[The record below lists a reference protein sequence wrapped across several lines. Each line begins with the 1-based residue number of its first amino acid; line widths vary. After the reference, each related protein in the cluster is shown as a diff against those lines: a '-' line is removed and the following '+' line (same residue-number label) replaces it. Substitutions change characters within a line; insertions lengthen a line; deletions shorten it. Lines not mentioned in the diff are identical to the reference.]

1 MRARSTSLI
10 ILGILIS
17 MSILPVIATAGY
29 VPPFSVT
36 ASAPTAVST
45 GETFNVTFDAP
56 YGFSNY
62 TLTAYLSADNL
73 SGISS
78 SNSNTTTIHLKSVKN
93 DTITATI
100 TAPTVPETL
109 EIAYIETAN
118 YSSSHVR
125 YQGSISVQIITPI
138 VFHATLRNSGNAPIY
153 NVNVEFILN
162 SVEVGNKTVHEIP
175 PKSTVSINYT
185 YSSSTISNGKVVLNV
200 IQGENTLNV
209 TVTNTQVT
217 LPDGH
222 NYYVTKFYYGQVPN
236 YSWIY
241 YVAGVVVVVMVIM
254 AMGAGKKRNLPRK
267 PKWKK

>member
-1 MRARSTSLI
+1 VRTRSVALVVM
-10 ILGILIS
+10 GILIS
-17 MSILPVIATAGY
+17 MALIPVISTAGY
-29 VPPFSVT
+29 VPPFTVS
-36 ASAPTAVST
+36 ASAPTAVSV
-45 GETFNVTFDAP
+45 GETFNITFDAT
-56 YGFSNY
+56 YGFTNY

-78 SNSNTTTIHLKSVKN
+78 SNATTIHIESAKN
-93 DTITATI
+93 DTLTGTI
-100 TAPTVPETL
+100 TAPSVPGAL
-109 EIAYIETAN
+109 KIIYVETAN

-125 YQGSISVQIITPI
+125 YQGSLSVQVLTPI

-162 SVEVGNKTVHEIP
+162 DVEVANETIHSIP
-175 PKSTVSINYT
+175 AKSSVNVNYT

-209 TVTNTQVT
+209 TVANTQVT
-217 LPDGH
+217 LPNGH
-222 NYYVTKFYYGQVPN
+222 NYYVTKFYYGAVPN
-236 YSWIY
+236 YNWIY

-254 AMGAGKKRNLPRK
+254 AMGAGRRRNIPRK